1 VGCIMLSLFSSVL
14 NIFTKI
20 LPLIFAFKAGRDN
33 AQKKELE
40 QAVKNTQ
47 ERNKIENEVN
57 RMSDDVVIKRLRK
70 RWRRGGVL

>member
-1 VGCIMLSLFSSVL
+1 MLSLFSSVL

-20 LPLIFAFKAGRDN
+20 LPLVFAFKAGRDN

-47 ERNKIENEVN
+47 ERNKIKNEVS
-57 RMSDDVVIKRLRK
+57 RMSDGDVIKRLRK